1 MPSHIASSPIWGT
14 SRRLDPLSPG
24 ASRPHLGHLTPGQAV
39 PTRGL
44 TREAPGVPQG
54 GGPRGYCATHM
65 RRDGFYKGTHVKPMR
80 GGPRPT
86 RTHTL
91 KR

>member
-1 MPSHIASSPIWGT
+1 MKTQEMSLTPLRPTRAGSRPTRGT
-14 SRRLDPLSPG
+14 SRRLCPPSPG

-54 GGPRGYCATHM
+54 GPPRGYCATHI
-65 RRDGFYKGTHVKPMR
+65 RLRDITA
-80 GGPRPT
+80 
-86 RTHTL
+86 
-91 KR
+91 